1 MEDLHKTR
9 EELMGEL
16 EKVSSQPLELQE
28 PQAEPV
34 LRADVLQQS
43 GTGPAA
49 VQSVERPSR
58 REAREHDLCG
68 EARKSDQFYR
78 ILLDASPDPI
88 VVYDIDGIPKYINSA
103 FTQLFGWTFE
113 ELQGKRIDF
122 VPRENWG
129 ETNEMISKVLKGEG
143 FLNRE
148 TRRYAK
154 DGRVVDVSVS
164 GAVFFDENGRAAGSV
179 IHLQEITERKRA
191 ERKIRQH
198 NEFLQTVLESLT
210 HPFYVIDAK
219 DYTVIMA
226 NSAAGPNWS
235 GATCYSLTHAS
246 NEPCGRA
253 SEHVCP
259 LEEIKRSKKPALVE
273 HIHVDQH
280 GNLRN
285 IEIHAYPIVDHE
297 NRVTRMIEYSTDI
310 TDRKRAEHALQRAYD
325 ELEIR
330 VAERTSELEEIN
342 QSLLHEIAERKS
354 MAEELRQSEER
365 FRTIFESAQDFIFLK
380 DLSLRYTHVNPAME
394 RLFDLPASEI
404 IGKTYQ
410 NLFPEEDSAYIKE
423 VDTRVLAGQLIEH
436 EYTRRVKGVAMTF
449 HEIRVPMRDS
459 SGKIT
464 GMCGISRDVT
474 RRKKIGQVRDTPVKH
489 YPSDAMRITLEEA
502 DHAAGGESIVL
513 LLGESGSGK
522 DHWAR
527 WIHERSR
534 RASGPFFALNCAAI
548 SKELAESELFG
559 HEPGAFTGARSAK
572 RGLLELAEGG
582 TLLLNEIGELS
593 LSLQSKLLTFLD
605 TKSFLRVGGQKPI
618 HVNARLMAATNR
630 HLEKEIAEG
639 RFLQALFYRLNVLA
653 INVPP
658 LRERI
663 EDIPIL
669 LEEIMAMLVTEL
681 QFSQIPVIEPSDV
694 INLVR
699 YRWPGNVR
707 ELRNVLERA
716 LMLWDGERLKLRL
729 PSVTPTKDHEVTETR
744 TRSRRTLREITDEV
758 TQRLCTHA
766 LVQCG
771 GNKTAAARLL
781 GISRDSFYRYIERF
795 GIHQDILP

>member
-1 MEDLHKTR
+1 MEDPPQTL
-9 EELMGEL
+9 EELTRDL
-16 EKVSSQPLELQE
+16 EKARSQLAELQGSE
-28 PQAEPV
+28 AELV
-34 LRADVLQQS
+34 RRADALQEARAGHQTGQS
-43 GTGPAA
+43 GGPPAA
-49 VQSVERPSR
+49 C
-58 REAREHDLCG
+58 EARQNHLYR

-88 VVYDIDGIPKYINSA
+88 VVYDIEGIPQYINPA
-103 FTQLFGWTFE
+103 FTQVFGWTFE

-122 VPRENWG
+122 VPRENWA

-143 FLNRE
+143 FFNRE

-154 DGRVVDVSVS
+154 SGGVVDVSVS
-164 GAVFFDENGRAAGSV
+164 GAIFFDGNGQAAGSV

-191 ERKIRQH
+191 ERKIQQH

-219 DYTVIMA
+219 DYSVTMA
-226 NSAAGPNWS
+226 NSAAGKDWS
-235 GATCYSLTHAS
+235 GVTCYALTHAS
-246 NEPCGRA
+246 NEPCGN
-253 SEHVCP
+253 SEHPCP
-259 LEEIKRSKKPALVE
+259 LEEVKRTKKPSRVE

-280 GNLRN
+280 GDLKNV
-285 IEIHAYPIVDHE
+285 EIHAYPIVGHE
-297 NRVTRMIEYSTDI
+297 NNVVRIIEYCTDI
-310 TDRKRAEHALQRAYD
+310 TDRKRAENALQQAND

-330 VAERTSELEEIN
+330 VAKRTAELKEIN
-342 QSLLHEIAERKS
+342 QSLVHEIAERKS

-365 FRTIFESAQDFIFLK
+365 FRTIFESAQDSIFLK

-404 IGKTYQ
+404 IGKTYED
-410 NLFPEEDSAYIKE
+410 LFPEEDSAYIKE
-423 VDTRVLAGQLIEH
+423 VDTRALAGQLIEH
-436 EYTRRVKGVAMTF
+436 EYTRRVKGAAMTF
-449 HEIRVPMRDS
+449 HEIRVAMRDS

-464 GMCGISRDVT
+464 GMCGTSRDVT
-474 RRKKIGQVRDTPVKH
+474 QRKKIGHVRGAPVKH
-489 YPSDAMRITLEEA
+489 YPSEAMRITLEEA
-502 DHAAGGESIVL
+502 DHAAGGEGIVL

-534 RASGPFFALNCAAI
+534 RANGPFFALNCAAI

-559 HEPGAFTGARSAK
+559 HEPGAFTGARSKK

-605 TKSFLRVGGQKPI
+605 TKSFLRVGGQRPI

-639 RFLQALFYRLNVLA
+639 RFLHALFYRLNVLT

-663 EDIPIL
+663 EDIPTL
-669 LEEIMAMLVTEL
+669 LEEIMAMLATEL
-681 QFSQIPVIEPSDV
+681 QFSQIPLLEPSDV

-729 PSVTPTKDHEVTETR
+729 PSITETKDHESVEAR
-744 TRSRRTLREITDEV
+744 AKSRRTLHEITDEV

-781 GISRDSFYRYIERF
+781 GISRDSFYRYIKQF
-795 GIHQDILP
+795 GIHRDILP